1 MALVTTV
8 SEVIGVL
15 VAVAVLLWFSSYI
28 EARKLGPVAG
38 RTGDPAPVPAV
49 SADGPAVVSDAMS
62 PAA

>member
-15 VAVAVLLWFSSYI
+15 VAVAVLLWFSTYI

-38 RTGDPAPVPAV
+38 RSEDPAPAPAV
-49 SADGPAVVSDAMS
+49 PADGPTVVADAMS